1 MYKQTE
7 NMRLRF
13 DGYIDV
19 KENSQ
24 VSMLAVV
31 DSDPG
36 RILCIYLKLLFMSAQ
51 HYTLSQ
57 SCVKH
62 DEHGPLML

>member
-7 NMRLRF
+7 NMRLRL

-19 KENSQ
+19 KENSH

-36 RILCIYLKLLFMSAQ
+36 RILCI
-51 HYTLSQ
+51 
-57 SCVKH
+57 
-62 DEHGPLML
+62 